1 MKAYD
6 DENYPHSE
14 LSGQIIAVVKTVHDH
29 FRPGLDEKMYE
40 RAMCIEFAE
49 QGIFFEVQKSYPVH
63 YKNKYLG
70 VLIPDLIVRET
81 VIVDLKVVDDF
92 HDDHIAQ
99 MLGYLSFTNLEIGL
113 IINFKHAK
121 LQVKRIANLKKNQ

>member
-1 MKAYD
+1 
-6 DENYPHSE
+6 
-14 LSGQIIAVVKTVHDH
+14 
-29 FRPGLDEKMYE
+29 
-40 RAMCIEFAE
+40 MCIEFAE

-99 MLGYLSFTNLEIGL
+99 MLGYMSITNLEIGL